1 MFKKF
6 LILFFVLFSFQSFAI
21 EKKTTF
27 TLEAFNEAQ
36 KAGKT
41 IVINS
46 WNKSCFTCKKQTKIL
61 DQAEK
66 EFKDILFLSFDKKT
80 NNRNS
85 IKFNSWNKFCG
96 TCARQTKILNEA
108 QKDFPDVIF
117 LSYEQ
122 TKHKDIAKL
131 LNVDYWATIIVYKNS
146 KEVAKEIGITS
157 KSDIYSLI
165 KKEI

>member
-6 LILFFVLFSFQSFAI
+6 LILFFVLFSFQSLAI

-27 TLEAFNEAQ
+27 TLETFNEAQ
-36 KAGKT
+36 KTGKT
-41 IVINS
+41 IVI
-46 WNKSCFTCKKQTKIL
+46 
-61 DQAEK
+61 
-66 EFKDILFLSFDKKT
+66 
-80 NNRNS
+80 
-85 IKFNSWNKFCG
+85 NSWNKFCG

-108 QKDFPDVIF
+108 QKDFPDVLF

-131 LNVDYWATIIVYKNS
+131 LNVNFWATIIIYKNS
-146 KEVAKEIGITS
+146 KEVVKEIGVTS

>member
-27 TLEAFNEAQ
+27 TLETFNEAQ
-36 KAGKT
+36 KTGKT
-41 IVINS
+41 IVI
-46 WNKSCFTCKKQTKIL
+46 
-61 DQAEK
+61 
-66 EFKDILFLSFDKKT
+66 
-80 NNRNS
+80 
-85 IKFNSWNKFCG
+85 NSWNKFCG

-146 KEVAKEIGITS
+146 KEVAKEIGVTS

>member
-27 TLEAFNEAQ
+27 TLEAFDEAQ
-36 KAGKT
+36 KTGKT
-41 IVINS
+41 IVI
-46 WNKSCFTCKKQTKIL
+46 
-61 DQAEK
+61 
-66 EFKDILFLSFDKKT
+66 
-80 NNRNS
+80 
-85 IKFNSWNKFCG
+85 NSWNKFCG

-146 KEVAKEIGITS
+146 KEVAKEIGVTN

>member
-27 TLEAFNEAQ
+27 TVEAFNEAQ
-36 KAGKT
+36 KTGKT

-46 WNKSCFTCKKQTKIL
+46 WNKS
-61 DQAEK
+61 
-66 EFKDILFLSFDKKT
+66 
-80 NNRNS
+80 
-85 IKFNSWNKFCG
+85 CG

-131 LNVDYWATIIVYKNS
+131 LNVNYWATIIVYKNS
-146 KEVAKEIGITS
+146 KEVAKEIGVTS

>member
-36 KAGKT
+36 KTGQT
-41 IVINS
+41 IVI
-46 WNKSCFTCKKQTKIL
+46 
-61 DQAEK
+61 
-66 EFKDILFLSFDKKT
+66 
-80 NNRNS
+80 
-85 IKFNSWNKFCG
+85 NSWNKFCG

-131 LNVDYWATIIVYKNS
+131 LNVEYWATIIVYKNS

>member
-27 TLEAFNEAQ
+27 TVEAFNEAQ
-36 KAGKT
+36 KTGKT

-46 WNKSCFTCKKQTKIL
+46 WNKSC
-61 DQAEK
+61 
-66 EFKDILFLSFDKKT
+66 
-80 NNRNS
+80 
-85 IKFNSWNKFCG
+85 G
-96 TCARQTKILNEA
+96 TCARQTNILNEA

-146 KEVAKEIGITS
+146 KEVAKEIGVTS

>member
-46 WNKSCFTCKKQTKIL
+46 WY
-61 DQAEK
+61 
-66 EFKDILFLSFDKKT
+66 
-80 NNRNS
+80 
-85 IKFNSWNKFCG
+85 KFCG

>member
-6 LILFFVLFSFQSFAI
+6 LILFFVLFSFQSLAI

-27 TLEAFNEAQ
+27 TLEVFNEAQ
-36 KAGKT
+36 KTGKT
-41 IVINS
+41 IVI
-46 WNKSCFTCKKQTKIL
+46 
-61 DQAEK
+61 
-66 EFKDILFLSFDKKT
+66 
-80 NNRNS
+80 
-85 IKFNSWNKFCG
+85 NSWNKFCG

-131 LNVDYWATIIVYKNS
+131 LNVDFWATIIIYKNG
-146 KEVAKEIGITS
+146 KEVVKGIGVTS
-157 KSDIYSLI
+157 KDDIYSLI

>member
-27 TLEAFNEAQ
+27 TVEAFNEAQ
-36 KAGKT
+36 KTGKT

-46 WNKSCFTCKKQTKIL
+46 WNKS
-61 DQAEK
+61 
-66 EFKDILFLSFDKKT
+66 
-80 NNRNS
+80 
-85 IKFNSWNKFCG
+85 CG

-131 LNVDYWATIIVYKNS
+131 LNVDYWATIIVYKNG
-146 KEVAKEIGITS
+146 KEVAKEIGVTS

>member
-27 TLEAFNEAQ
+27 TLEVFNEAQ

-41 IVINS
+41 TVI
-46 WNKSCFTCKKQTKIL
+46 
-61 DQAEK
+61 
-66 EFKDILFLSFDKKT
+66 
-80 NNRNS
+80 
-85 IKFNSWNKFCG
+85 NSWNKFCG

-131 LNVDYWATIIVYKNS
+131 LNVDYWATIVVYKNN
-146 KEVAKEIGITS
+146 KEIGKAIGITS
-157 KSDIYSLI
+157 KDDIYSLI
-165 KKEI
+165 KKET

>member
-27 TLEAFNEAQ
+27 TVEAFNEAQ
-36 KAGKT
+36 KTGKT

-46 WNKSCFTCKKQTKIL
+46 WNKSW
-61 DQAEK
+61 A
-66 EFKDILFLSFDKKT
+66 
-80 NNRNS
+80 
-85 IKFNSWNKFCG
+85 

-122 TKHKDIAKL
+122 TKHKDIAKF

-146 KEVAKEIGITS
+146 KEVAKEIGVTS
-157 KSDIYSLI
+157 KNDIYSLI

>member
-41 IVINS
+41 IVI
-46 WNKSCFTCKKQTKIL
+46 
-61 DQAEK
+61 
-66 EFKDILFLSFDKKT
+66 
-80 NNRNS
+80 
-85 IKFNSWNKFCG
+85 NSWNKFCG

-131 LNVDYWATIIVYKNS
+131 LNVDYWATIVVYKNN
-146 KEVAKEIGITS
+146 KEIGKAIGITS
-157 KSDIYSLI
+157 KDDIYSLI

>member
-1 MFKKF
+1 MKKILT
-6 LILFFVLFSFQSFAI
+6 LIFVLFAFESFAV

-46 WNKSCFTCKKQTKIL
+46 WNKSC
-61 DQAEK
+61 
-66 EFKDILFLSFDKKT
+66 
-80 NNRNS
+80 
-85 IKFNSWNKFCG
+85 G
-96 TCARQTKILNEA
+96 TCARQTKILSEA
-108 QKDFPDVIF
+108 KKDFPNVIF
-117 LSYEQ
+117 LSYEHS
-122 TKHKDIAKL
+122 KNKDIAKL
-131 LNVDYWATIIVYKNS
+131 LKSEYWATIIIYKNG
-146 KEVAKEIGITS
+146 KEVAKEIGIIN

>member
-27 TLEAFNEAQ
+27 TVEAFNEAQ
-36 KAGKT
+36 KTGKT
-41 IVINS
+41 IVI
-46 WNKSCFTCKKQTKIL
+46 
-61 DQAEK
+61 
-66 EFKDILFLSFDKKT
+66 
-80 NNRNS
+80 
-85 IKFNSWNKFCG
+85 NSWNKFCG

-146 KEVAKEIGITS
+146 KEVAKEIGVTN

>member
-46 WNKSCFTCKKQTKIL
+46 WNKSC
-61 DQAEK
+61 
-66 EFKDILFLSFDKKT
+66 
-80 NNRNS
+80 
-85 IKFNSWNKFCG
+85 G

-108 QKDFPDVIF
+108 QKDFPDVLF

-131 LNVDYWATIIVYKNS
+131 LNVDFWATIIIYKNS
-146 KEVAKEIGITS
+146 KEIAKEIGVTS

-165 KKEI
+165 QKEI

>member
-46 WNKSCFTCKKQTKIL
+46 WNK
-61 DQAEK
+61 
-66 EFKDILFLSFDKKT
+66 
-80 NNRNS
+80 
-85 IKFNSWNKFCG
+85 FCG

-122 TKHKDIAKL
+122 TKNKDIAKL
-131 LNVDYWATIIVYKNS
+131 LNVDYWATIVVYKNN
-146 KEVAKEIGITS
+146 KEIGKAIGITS
-157 KSDIYSLI
+157 KDDIYSLI

>member
-27 TLEAFNEAQ
+27 TLEVFNEAQ

-41 IVINS
+41 TVI
-46 WNKSCFTCKKQTKIL
+46 
-61 DQAEK
+61 
-66 EFKDILFLSFDKKT
+66 
-80 NNRNS
+80 
-85 IKFNSWNKFCG
+85 NSWNKFCG

-131 LNVDYWATIIVYKNS
+131 LNVDYWATIVVYKNN
-146 KEVAKEIGITS
+146 KEIGKEIGITS
-157 KSDIYSLI
+157 KDDIYSLI
-165 KKEI
+165 KKET

>member
-27 TLEAFNEAQ
+27 TVEAFNEAQ

-46 WNKSCFTCKKQTKIL
+46 WNKSC
-61 DQAEK
+61 
-66 EFKDILFLSFDKKT
+66 
-80 NNRNS
+80 
-85 IKFNSWNKFCG
+85 G

-108 QKDFPDVIF
+108 QKDFPDVLF

-131 LNVDYWATIIVYKNS
+131 LNVDFWATIVIYKNS
-146 KEVAKEIGITS
+146 KEVAKEIGVTS

>member
-27 TLEAFNEAQ
+27 TVEAFNEAQ
-36 KAGKT
+36 KTGKT

-46 WNKSCFTCKKQTKIL
+46 WNKS
-61 DQAEK
+61 
-66 EFKDILFLSFDKKT
+66 
-80 NNRNS
+80 
-85 IKFNSWNKFCG
+85 CG

-146 KEVAKEIGITS
+146 KEVAKEIGVTS
-157 KSDIYSLI
+157 KNDIYSLI
-165 KKEI
+165 QKEI

>member
-27 TLEAFNEAQ
+27 TVEVFNEAQ
-36 KAGKT
+36 KTGKT
-41 IVINS
+41 IVI
-46 WNKSCFTCKKQTKIL
+46 
-61 DQAEK
+61 
-66 EFKDILFLSFDKKT
+66 
-80 NNRNS
+80 
-85 IKFNSWNKFCG
+85 NSWNKFCG

-146 KEVAKEIGITS
+146 KEVAKEIGVTS

>member
-27 TLEAFNEAQ
+27 TVEAFNEAQ

-46 WNKSCFTCKKQTKIL
+46 WNKS
-61 DQAEK
+61 
-66 EFKDILFLSFDKKT
+66 
-80 NNRNS
+80 
-85 IKFNSWNKFCG
+85 CG

-146 KEVAKEIGITS
+146 KEVAKEIGVTS
-157 KSDIYSLI
+157 KNDIYSLI

>member
-27 TLEAFNEAQ
+27 TVEAFNEAQ
-36 KAGKT
+36 KTGKT

-46 WNKSCFTCKKQTKIL
+46 WNKS
-61 DQAEK
+61 
-66 EFKDILFLSFDKKT
+66 
-80 NNRNS
+80 
-85 IKFNSWNKFCG
+85 CG

-131 LNVDYWATIIVYKNS
+131 LNVDFWATIIVYKNS
-146 KEVAKEIGITS
+146 KEIAKEIGVTS